1 MKTLCL
7 GRDIDFLQDPP
18 VVSDVHV
25 PVIEML
31 TLMTSET
38 LMSRGVLSA
47 IATAIVLINTIASKT

>member
-1 MKTLCL
+1 M
-7 GRDIDFLQDPP
+7 GRDLDFLQDPS
-18 VVSDVHV
+18 VISDVHV

-47 IATAIVLINTIASKT
+47 IATAIVLINTIASTT